1 MLVTVLVT
9 VLVTGLGVLGL
20 WLGVLGLDE
29 VTLWLGVLGLD
40 EVTLRL
46 GDKLAIALWT
56 ALPQPAVRHPMRMA
70 VKRKRPRV

>member
-9 VLVTGLGVLGL
+9 VLVTGLGVLG
-20 WLGVLGLDE
+20 
-29 VTLWLGVLGLD
+29 LWLGVLGLD

-56 ALPQPAVRHPMRMA
+56 ALPQPAVRHPIRMA